1 MGLQI
6 ETLHDDHL
14 VIFRLED
21 LSRETIDA
29 WVAAHTAWIE
39 SLPTG
44 EPSFVLLDCS
54 TELMAFS
61 PYLRSR
67 ATQLIRAFA
76 DTPGYMVLLV
86 PNRFWQETMK
96 FFFRSQQRGTHLTT
110 QVMTNRAEAVAWLV
124 EQMERVTE
132 LD

>member
-1 MGLQI
+1 MALQI
-6 ETLHDDHL
+6 ETLHDNRL

-21 LSRETIDA
+21 LTRETIDA
-29 WVAAHTAWIE
+29 WVEAHTAWIND
-39 SLPTG
+39 LPAD
-44 EPSFVLLDCS
+44 EPSFILLDCS

-67 ATQLIRAFA
+67 STQLIRAFA
-76 DTPGYMVLLV
+76 DYTGYMVLLV

-110 QVMTNRAEAVAWLV
+110 QVMTNQAEAIAWLV
-124 EQMERVTE
+124 EQMERVAE
-132 LD
+132 PD